1 MLTKVDL
8 EDAGPGLRERIMEK
22 LLTVEHSSS
31 MQADRTK
38 TPGAIHCKLGFVKL
52 GQNNDLQ

>member
-22 LLTVEHSSS
+22 LLTVEHSSL
-31 MQADRTK
+31 MQADLAKNTWSNPLQAWFREAWTK
-38 TPGAIHCKLGFVKL
+38 
-52 GQNNDLQ
+52 